1 MSTPL
6 NYGTAGLFYDMPEG
20 DYRSAQAIA
29 GSDAKHILP
38 PKTPSH
44 YAAHMAGE
52 LKREPS
58 KAMLLGTMAHLA
70 VLEPSKLDTAFVEKP
85 EGIDLRTKLGKEWKE
100 SVGSMPV
107 LDQDEARAVR
117 GIRDSI
123 AANKAARELLAETR
137 TEVSV
142 FGESHSGLWI
152 KGRIDALKPGTIV
165 DVKTTSAG
173 ADANA
178 FARQSFAL
186 NYHVSAAWY
195 WYLATLNEMPP
206 KGFYWVAVEVQPP
219 YAVAVYE
226 IHKDALQLGYRMMQ
240 DALALIA
247 RCEDEGRWPAYGDE
261 VQTLNLPLWAYKQEV
276 AA

>member
-1 MSTPL
+1 MRTL
-6 NYGTAGLFYDMPEG
+6 KYGTAGLFYDMIEQE
-20 DYRSAQAIA
+20 YRGQTAIA
-29 GSDAKHILP
+29 GSDAKHILA
-38 PKTPSH
+38 PKTPAH

-52 LKREPS
+52 TKREPS
-58 KAMLLGTMAHLA
+58 KAMMLGTMAHVA
-70 VLEPSKLDTAFVEKP
+70 VLEPQKLDAAFVERP
-85 EGIDLRTKLGKEWKE
+85 EGIDLRTKLGKEWKD

-123 AANKAARELLAETR
+123 AANKAAKDLLADTR
-137 TEVSV
+137 SEVSV

-206 KGFYWVAVEVQPP
+206 KAFYWVAVEVQPP

-226 IHKDALQLGYRMMQ
+226 IHKDALQLGFRMMQ

-247 RCEDEGRWPAYGDE
+247 RCEDDGHWPGYGDE
-261 VQTLNLPLWAYKQEV
+261 VQTLNLPLWAYKQEG

>member
-1 MSTPL
+1 MRTL
-6 NYGTAGLFYDMPEG
+6 KYGTLGLFYDMIEQE
-20 DYRSAQAIA
+20 YRGQTAIA
-29 GSDAKHILP
+29 GSDAKHILA
-38 PKTPSH
+38 PKTPAH

-52 LKREPS
+52 TKREPS

-70 VLEPSKLDTAFVEKP
+70 VLEPSKLDAAFVERP
-85 EGIDLRTKLGKEWKE
+85 EGIDLRTKLGKEWRE
-100 SVGSMPV
+100 SVGAMPV

-123 AANKAARELLAETR
+123 AANKAAKELLADTR

-152 KGRIDALKPGTIV
+152 KGRIDALKPETIV

-206 KGFYWVAVEVQPP
+206 KAFYWVAVEVQPP

-226 IHKDALQLGYRMMQ
+226 IHKDALQLGFRMMQ

-247 RCEDEGRWPAYGDE
+247 RCEDEGHWPAYGDE
-261 VQTLNLPLWAYKQEV
+261 VQTLNLPLWAYKQEG

>member
-1 MSTPL
+1 MSAQNLTGIH
-6 NYGTAGLFYDMPEG
+6 YTMPEAE
-20 DYRSAQAIA
+20 YRMAPAIA

-38 PKTPSH
+38 PRTPAH

-52 LKREPS
+52 TKREQS
-58 KAMLLGTMAHLA
+58 RAMLMGTLCHLA
-70 VLEPSKLDTAFVEKP
+70 VLEPAKLDAAFIEKP
-85 EGIDLRTKLGKEWKE
+85 QGMDFRTAPGKEFKAKA
-100 SVGSMPV
+100 GTTPI

-123 AANKAARELLAETR
+123 AAHDAAKALLAGCDS
-137 TEVSV
+137 EVSI

-206 KGFYWVAVEVQPP
+206 KAFYWVAVEVAPP

-226 IHKDALQLGYRMMQ
+226 IHKDALQLGFRMMQ

-247 RCEDEGRWPAYGDE
+247 RCEDENHWPGYGDE
-261 VQTLNLPLWAYKQEV
+261 VQTLNLPPWAYKQEG
-276 AA
+276 AQ

>member
-38 PKTPSH
+38 PKTPAH

-52 LKREPS
+52 TKREQT

-70 VLEPSKLDTAFVEKP
+70 VLEPSKLDTAFVERP

-100 SVGSMPV
+100 SVGSMPI

-123 AANKAARELLAETR
+123 AANKAARDLLAETR

-195 WYLATLNEMPP
+195 YYLATLNEMPP
-206 KGFYWVAVEVQPP
+206 KAFYWVAVEVQPP

-226 IHKDALQLGYRMMQ
+226 IHKDALQLGFRMMQ

-247 RCEDEGRWPAYGDE
+247 RCEDEGLWPAYGDE
-261 VQTLNLPLWAYKQEV
+261 VQTLNLPLWAYKQEG